1 MVQAGALAVG
11 DGKIMH
17 IAPSMQPPR
26 RDEAIRPIF
35 LGVFGQ
41 AETQPRVEV
50 DGILNLGGE
59 HIKMVE
65 PLRMAAFVEIV
76 AAQEMRTLLH
86 RRIKFDLKAERVGEL
101 QRAAL
106 ERLLR
111 KRVSDP
117 VLRKER
123 GGLVEIV
130 FVADL
135 ESESIAGG
143 ARRLAQHHRVM
154 LMLLAAA
161 Q

>member
-1 MVQAGALAVG
+1 
-11 DGKIMH
+11 
-17 IAPSMQPPR
+17 
-26 RDEAIRPIF
+26 
-35 LGVFGQ
+35 
-41 AETQPRVEV
+41 
-50 DGILNLGGE
+50 
-59 HIKMVE
+59 
-65 PLRMAAFVEIV
+65 
-76 AAQEMRTLLH
+76 MRTLLH
-86 RRIKFDLKAERVGEL
+86 RRIKFDLEAERIGEL

-111 KRVSDP
+111 KGVSDP

-135 ESESIAGG
+135 ESESISGG

-161 Q
+161 QIHRSVVAILDVQPDGVFIKLAAGVQVHHVKHDMAAPDDVERRIEDVLRNGHVKFFQF